1 MRVVLSLMILV
12 MGASLSACNTV
23 QVTSDWNSSF
33 DFANL
38 KTWQFAP
45 PPAQKHENIALYND
59 GLYDG
64 RVRKA
69 LDTTLGQK
77 GYSQVVGGGESDFYV
92 SFFRVVNKKLSVTTM
107 NNYWGYGPGWG
118 WGYGYG
124 PGWGWGPGGF
134 GSQTF
139 VNSYKQGTLII
150 DVTTNDGKNLV
161 WRGTGSARMDKSSSP
176 EEAQKKISNE
186 VAKILAKFPPPA
198 AKKN

>member
-64 RVRKA
+64 RV
-69 LDTTLGQK
+69 GQ
-77 GYSQVVGGGESDFYV
+77 
-92 SFFRVVNKKLSVTTM
+92 
-107 NNYWGYGPGWG
+107 
-118 WGYGYG
+118 
-124 PGWGWGPGGF
+124 
-134 GSQTF
+134 
-139 VNSYKQGTLII
+139 
-150 DVTTNDGKNLV
+150 
-161 WRGTGSARMDKSSSP
+161 
-176 EEAQKKISNE
+176 
-186 VAKILAKFPPPA
+186 
-198 AKKN
+198 